1 MKRAFC
7 LILSL
12 LLLLP
17 AVAPAE
23 LEEEDLLIEES
34 FDDEGNSGDTETA
47 EEPAEEKPA
56 GAVWD
61 FPVALEDMKKRRM

>member
-34 FDDEGNSGDTETA
+34 FDDEGSSGDTETA
-47 EEPAEEKPA
+47 EEPAETAEEPSDVSAPEEGDPA
-56 GAVWD
+56 
-61 FPVALEDMKKRRM
+61 